1 MGHGW
6 IESDR
11 EMRVELVVLVWYGRH
26 AYVCLCLLMFASTGM
41 QFSAAQPWCSEW
53 TSKLVESRRFH
64 KVTAQKWAA
73 AGACYV
79 CWVCPEE
86 KLLRPGA
93 RHGGFAFLFHEL
105 DEDGK

>member
-1 MGHGW
+1 M
-6 IESDR
+6 
-11 EMRVELVVLVWYGRH
+11 L
-26 AYVCLCLLMFASTGM
+26 FATGM

-53 TSKLVESRRFH
+53 TSKLVEARRFH

-73 AGACYV
+73 AGARYV

-105 DEDGK
+105 DEAASYEV

>member
-1 MGHGW
+1 
-6 IESDR
+6 
-11 EMRVELVVLVWYGRH
+11 
-26 AYVCLCLLMFASTGM
+26 M

-53 TSKLVESRRFH
+53 TSKLVEARRFH

-73 AGACYV
+73 AGARYV

-105 DEDGK
+105 DEAAAFYEIFLKFLWETEVHYGSWLHIRYQ